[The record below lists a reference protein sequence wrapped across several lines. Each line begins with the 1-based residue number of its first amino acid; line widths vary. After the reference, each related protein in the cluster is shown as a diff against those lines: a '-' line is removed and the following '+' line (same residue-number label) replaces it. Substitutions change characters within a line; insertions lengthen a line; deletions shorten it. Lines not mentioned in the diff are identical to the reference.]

1 MQTKVTKDEVRKE
14 ALLALAGQHGVQLN
28 LISPALRDKKVNFDK
43 VIKMVDDMVA
53 LLKKEQHGDDD
64 KKELCELQL
73 DKAKDDLKVLETT
86 ISDLEKSLADD
97 KKRSQL

>member
-1 MQTKVTKDEVRKE
+1 MDLGSVVRSARSVAPRGGKVSF
-14 ALLALAGQHGVQLN
+14 A
-28 LISPALRDKKVNFDK
+28 K

-97 KKRSQL
+97 KKR